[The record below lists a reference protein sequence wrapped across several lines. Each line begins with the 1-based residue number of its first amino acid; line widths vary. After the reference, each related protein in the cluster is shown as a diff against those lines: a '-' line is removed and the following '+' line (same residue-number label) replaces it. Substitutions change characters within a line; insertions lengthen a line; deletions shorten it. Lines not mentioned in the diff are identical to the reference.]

1 MPIVSVYEDT
11 PEKKVNL
18 QELFKNKRGV
28 LFSVVGAF
36 TPGCTTVISYIIK
49 AITHAFV
56 HPYL

>member
-1 MPIVSVYEDT
+1 MSVYEDT